1 MPAITPLQVRHV
13 AKLARLRLRDEEVA
27 QYTKELG
34 SILAYVDMLKEIDTN
49 GVEPT
54 VQVTGLSNTLRED
67 ILRSSST
74 SPDALLS
81 CSPLPHLHHQIQT
94 PSAHG

>member
-34 SILAYVDMLKEIDTN
+34 SILAYVDILKEVDTN

-81 CSPLPHLHHQIQT
+81 CSPLPLAQHQIQT
-94 PSAHG
+94 PAAHG